1 MRIAFASVVCAS
13 AAVFSAG
20 CVTHVHDHPVYVER
34 HPVVV
39 ESRSEVVVEPET
51 PVIEA
56 SPTEVLRIDVEPAPV
71 ERVYVY
77 EPGYPPGTY
86 LYGGFYYYG
95 GYRYHHDV
103 FIHRYVEVN
112 VHEHRYVDVVENRRL
127 GHVVEERHR
136 TEYVKYGSHHDSHP
150 SVQRAVH
157 ETKTVAHTTHTEP
170 AKTVHKETRT
180 VHTDPKTDPKT
191 HVADGHNLKQYEDSK
206 TVKTEKKKDVKE
218 EEHR

>member
-13 AAVFSAG
+13 AAVLSAG

-39 ESRSEVVVEPET
+39 ESRAEVVVEPET

-112 VHEHRYVDVVENRRL
+112 VREHRYVNVVENRRL

-157 ETKTVAHTTHTEP
+157 ETKTVTHTTHTEP
-170 AKTVHKETRT
+170 TKTVHTETKT
-180 VHTDPKTDPKT
+180 VHTDPKT
-191 HVADGHNLKQYEDSK
+191 HVADGHNLKQYEDKK
-206 TVKTEKKKDVKE
+206 TVETTEKKKKVVKE